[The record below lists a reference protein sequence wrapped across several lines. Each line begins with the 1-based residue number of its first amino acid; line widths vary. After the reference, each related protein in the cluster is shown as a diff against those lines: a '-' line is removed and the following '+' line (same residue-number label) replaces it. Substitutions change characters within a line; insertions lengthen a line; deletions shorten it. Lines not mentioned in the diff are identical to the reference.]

1 MYTWEMQNKTK
12 QETQKTKIGLVSQ
25 KYYTNLKSFAHLSFQ
40 SGNHLH
46 VYQKFRS
53 NVSRGLFTD
62 SPLIMDNQR
71 L

>member
-1 MYTWEMQNKTK
+1 MYTQDMQNKTRNM
-12 QETQKTKIGLVSQ
+12 ETKIGLVSQ